1 MSILFL
7 NEASLIL
14 TKLSVCISS
23 GVRLYIVLSMNFNNH
38 ADSSCRYRIRSN
50 SSRILAVDILVG
62 NYYGVAVWSAAEINT
77 AVISACLPTIRPVL
91 QLGVTVFHSLRLSS
105 KSSRNPALDATNS
118 NVLKRKEG
126 NVFDHLPDSPQGPN
140 VPSKPAKGK
149 HVKTTCL
156 QVNLE
161 DGDLPFKDEVV

>member
-1 MSILFL
+1 MDVFILSLPVSNVWQLQMPLRQKILVSGLFL
-7 NEASLIL
+7 LGGF
-14 TKLSVCISS
+14 VCISS

-38 ADSSCRYRIRSN
+38 ADSSW
-50 SSRILAVDILVG
+50 